1 MARKT
6 LDERILALETQIEN
20 IQASLDEQESFRS
33 LTAQGNQGATT
44 EFVDPKKLYDRI
56 DQLNNRLSV
65 LYKIKG

>member
-6 LDERILALETQIEN
+6 LDERILALETQLEKL
-20 IQASLDEQESFRS
+20 QDTLDEQEAFKS

-44 EFVDPKKLYDRI
+44 EFADPKKLYDRI